1 MAGNTTRMGTVLL
14 LRYVAIHAN
23 NQTVIW
29 FVNYQFC
36 GLALDSNTIPYNL
49 SRYLLTIFK
58 ERQGISRYLKIA
70 MKKIA
75 GFSFSC
81 FPTAYHVGTPKDG
94 FHMGSTNFVDQQN
107 IYHHLQ
113 IFVDRQVKGDQ
124 LYSRSRWLFQEP
136 KKMEVPAI

>member
-1 MAGNTTRMGTVLL
+1 MGVRKKNKHHFFALNHIHDGCGMTMAGNTTRMGTVLL

-58 ERQGISRYLKIA
+58 EMQGISRYLKIA
-70 MKKIA
+70 MKEFA

-107 IYHHLQ
+107 SIITCKYLW
-113 IFVDRQVKGDQ
+113 IGK
-124 LYSRSRWLFQEP
+124 
-136 KKMEVPAI
+136 